1 MAVLNK
7 QFTNV
12 PKNVSRLAGASHLP
26 AQWDRIF
33 VWNNKRHQCFLE
45 LTFKSAVVLPIRA
58 AQHQK
63 RYYLH
68 FTDEVATQR
77 A

>member
-7 QFTNV
+7 QLTNI
-12 PKNVSRLAGASHLP
+12 PKNVSWLAGASHLP
-26 AQWDRIF
+26 AQWARIF

-45 LTFKSAVVLPIRA
+45 LTFKSAVVLPVRA
-58 AQHQK
+58 AHQK

-68 FTDEVATQR
+68 FTDEVTTTQR